1 MKSLIL
7 VSKPANLKE
16 DYIENRTRLLS
27 EMHNKQR
34 RSMSLFEAKKIA
46 VEHDCKEYHS
56 KNGYALEESAQ
67 RGGGSS
73 ILGNVLNFNRQSP
86 Q

>member
-16 DYIENRTRLLS
+16 DYIENRTKLLS

-34 RSMSLFEAKKIA
+34 RHMSLFEAKKIP

-56 KNGYALEESAQ
+56 KNGYALEEAAQ
-67 RGGGSS
+67 RGGGNS
-73 ILGNVLNFNRQSP
+73 ILDDVLNFNRRSP

>member
-16 DYIENRTRLLS
+16 DYIENRTKLLS

-34 RSMSLFEAKKIA
+34 RHMSLFEAKKIP
-46 VEHDCKEYHS
+46 VDHDCK
-56 KNGYALEESAQ
+56 
-67 RGGGSS
+67 
-73 ILGNVLNFNRQSP
+73 
-86 Q
+86 